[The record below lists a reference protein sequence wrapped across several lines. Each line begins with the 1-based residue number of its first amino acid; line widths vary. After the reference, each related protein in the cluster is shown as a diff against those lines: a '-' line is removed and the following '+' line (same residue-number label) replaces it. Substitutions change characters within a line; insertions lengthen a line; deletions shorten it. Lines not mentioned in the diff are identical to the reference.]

1 MEEKVK
7 NLCAPIPAG
16 LHARVRE
23 AQEASGQTLGQYM
36 TWLIQTFY
44 DNQKEETTMS
54 GDKRTVAFQVP
65 GELFEK
71 FKDYLQEKGIKQNAF
86 FLDCIHRAL
95 ADAQEEREDAANEGH
110 AEQEGCIPEE
120 AAAVSG
126 RASSPPTRRAGTP
139 WAPSLSGCCPPAPP
153 PTCIPSTTPAA
164 AIPMGSTSAMTTM
177 VRISC
182 WIWTAAHRTRP
193 TPACSSWATPGP
205 GRSPSC
211 RSPADCR

>member
-1 MEEKVK
+1 MAENMK
-7 NLCAPIPAG
+7 NLCAPVPAG

-36 TWLIQTFY
+36 TWLIRTFY

-95 ADAQEEREDAANEGH
+95 AEAQEERVDADASAEPDGEAETDATSQGEDADEDST
-110 AEQEGCIPEE
+110 AE
-120 AAAVSG
+120 
-126 RASSPPTRRAGTP
+126 
-139 WAPSLSGCCPPAPP
+139 
-153 PTCIPSTTPAA
+153 
-164 AIPMGSTSAMTTM
+164 
-177 VRISC
+177 
-182 WIWTAAHRTRP
+182 
-193 TPACSSWATPGP
+193 
-205 GRSPSC
+205 
-211 RSPADCR
+211 